1 MVENSQ
7 HPPFDLFPDWLTAS
21 EVISLWPHLL
31 ALPWQ
36 DEYLT
41 LFGRRQ
47 RMPRQVVWIA
57 DAGMHYRYAHQDHM
71 PHPWTDALLKL
82 RMRLQQTLAVD
93 FNGVL
98 GNYYHHGQDYM
109 GWHSDDEP
117 SISQAHP
124 IVSLSLGAARRFKFR
139 AKKAHRI
146 VTDVWLPTGS
156 LLVMHPGMQHAWQH
170 TLPKMTQLMEPRI
183 NLTFRVVCLT
193 SK

>member
-7 HPPFDLFPDWLTAS
+7 HPPFDIVLDWLTEHEAVTCW
-21 EVISLWPHLL
+21 EHLL
-31 ALPWQ
+31 TLPWQ
-36 DEYLT
+36 DEHLT

-57 DAGMHYRYAHQDHM
+57 DAGMHYRYANQDHV
-71 PHPWTDALLKL
+71 PYPWTKALLKL

-117 SISQAHP
+117 SISQIHP
-124 IVSLSLGAARRFKFR
+124 IASLSLGAARRFKFR
-139 AKKAHRI
+139 SKKDHRM
-146 VTDVWLPTGS
+146 VTDVWLPEGS
-156 LLVMHPGMQHAWQH
+156 LLVMHPGMQHEWQH
-170 TLPKMTQLMEPRI
+170 TLPKMTQLVEPRI
-183 NLTFRVVCLT
+183 NLTFRVVRPT